1 MTSAK
6 KVTEKRHNPVES
18 ICRKIRAIQ
27 KGDAISN
34 PIRQIIKYQSSS
46 FDSPQTNAKKNF
58 EEVLRKMTAAHIPV
72 RDSPFSSSEKVAAF
86 ISSPEIASA
95 RTPSISHLYSPKNA
109 TYTVGLTSSENIARL
124 RSQNNQCDTSLIPQ
138 ILAGDFFSTKDWN
151 NYCSG
156 NNNCTLMLDHDSASA
171 QSSQFFTKDSVVRKL
186 SLNDDGWKPGADD
199 GQDVMHST
207 TRDWEEQ
214 LLTGI
219 FHACDTKCRGSVEVS
234 KIIDYLRQTASQD
247 SEDTSLEELWNML
260 DPERRDPHVDL
271 ETFQTIVKEW
281 MAFSANKWGEVKSR
295 LSSIMDDS
303 VFEQQGSTKSVKTT
317 SDTIDSTPGSFE
329 ALGGDLSNGV
339 LEMSDFI
346 TYVADL
352 HFNKQKL
359 EEENHRV
366 KLALETLEEANNQLA
381 DDCSELRLQIKS
393 AHQAIMRTS
402 RLKEELEELKISMN
416 ASEEE
421 KALILAQKK
430 QLETENQALILK
442 IKILQEENIKNMID
456 MDKLEKKIEELS
468 KIETEHQM
476 QLHTY
481 ENMLLNKDA
490 TMQKKNLSI
499 EELKL
504 TITEYRSVIENL
516 QGDKNKLAQELEH
529 LQQELVLNGI
539 QLNVSGEHNEVVS
552 EGQKSLHYE
561 LILAQSAEN
570 NDTEWQ
576 CSVPS
581 LSALDTVIDQGM
593 LLVLTE
599 AEQKGVEFTAALQK
613 LLKMWNS
620 FSAPKQEE
628 VSDIGTFLHSSLL
641 WVTNPEITAKEK
653 WAKQLAE
660 FKHIM
665 EEKLNLCIFMLK
677 SLRNHK
683 EYLDKV
689 FVKLIETLK
698 KFRLDYFYFRKEFL
712 SSQKQLGAIKQ
723 LQEDAVNQEVI
734 LRQKLLEASQRLEDA
749 EEQVKARDQ
758 AASSASEKTKSLLHK
773 LEEAISEQRNL
784 QTINSELSNTCQK
797 LQEKTRKLKT
807 TIEVLRK
814 QLTEGQHHGFL
825 FQRFL
830 DEEFSHD
837 DPPSCPEKIQPSLQE
852 KLKQCYHKPHSSQEA
867 RIHHIPLTL
876 KNTCW
881 YTPLLDA
888 LSLDSLTVIPRPQLT
903 SSLCVA
909 NPTEAS
915 SERSKYG
922 EIKDGALDVTRQHKY
937 PVGGPDPGADLSG
950 YIEMNDNLS
959 MEENGVEHLGSE
971 DLPQSREYLTLPS
984 PGHTSS
990 SESTVTSSDSGSDV
1004 LNMASGGLDC
1014 KSLCEKEEATR
1025 PVSSMTEIQGTS
1037 PDPENIVC
1045 QDTMSKDKAIPN
1057 LEAKEEP
1064 KTIEEHRKECAS
1076 GESGISPIPV
1086 TTAKSVNFRQS
1097 ENTSANEKEVEAEFL
1112 RLSLGFK
1119 CDWFTLEK
1127 RVKLEERS
1135 RDLAEDNL
1143 KKEITN
1149 CLKLLESLTPLCEED
1164 NQAQEVIK
1172 KLEKSITFF
1181 SQCATRV
1188 ASRAEMLGAIN
1199 QESRV
1204 SKAVE
1209 VMIQHVENLK
1219 RMYAKEHA
1227 ELEELKQ
1234 VLLQNERS
1242 FNPLEDEDDCQ
1253 IKKRSASLNSKP
1265 SSLRRVTIASLPR
1278 NIGNAAMVAG
1288 MENNDRFSRRS
1299 SSWRILGSKQSEHRP
1314 SLHRFISTYSW
1325 ADAEDEKCELKTK
1338 DDSEPPEEEIVE
1350 RTRKT
1355 SLSEKKT
1362 NPSKWDISSIYDT
1375 IASWATNLKTSIR
1388 KANKAFWISVVFI
1401 VLFAALMSFLT
1412 GRFFQKS
1419 VDAAPTQ
1426 EGDSWLSLEHILWP
1440 FTSLCH
1446 NGPPPV

>member
-613 LLKMWNS
+613 L
-620 FSAPKQEE
+620 QEE

-749 EEQVKARDQ
+749 EEQVGW
-758 AASSASEKTKSLLHK
+758 T
-773 LEEAISEQRNL
+773 
-784 QTINSELSNTCQK
+784 
-797 LQEKTRKLKT
+797 
-807 TIEVLRK
+807 
-814 QLTEGQHHGFL
+814 
-825 FQRFL
+825 
-830 DEEFSHD
+830 
-837 DPPSCPEKIQPSLQE
+837 
-852 KLKQCYHKPHSSQEA
+852 
-867 RIHHIPLTL
+867 
-876 KNTCW
+876 
-881 YTPLLDA
+881 
-888 LSLDSLTVIPRPQLT
+888 
-903 SSLCVA
+903 
-909 NPTEAS
+909 
-915 SERSKYG
+915 
-922 EIKDGALDVTRQHKY
+922 
-937 PVGGPDPGADLSG
+937 
-950 YIEMNDNLS
+950 
-959 MEENGVEHLGSE
+959 
-971 DLPQSREYLTLPS
+971 
-984 PGHTSS
+984 
-990 SESTVTSSDSGSDV
+990 
-1004 LNMASGGLDC
+1004 
-1014 KSLCEKEEATR
+1014 
-1025 PVSSMTEIQGTS
+1025 
-1037 PDPENIVC
+1037 
-1045 QDTMSKDKAIPN
+1045 
-1057 LEAKEEP
+1057 
-1064 KTIEEHRKECAS
+1064 
-1076 GESGISPIPV
+1076 
-1086 TTAKSVNFRQS
+1086 
-1097 ENTSANEKEVEAEFL
+1097 
-1112 RLSLGFK
+1112 
-1119 CDWFTLEK
+1119 
-1127 RVKLEERS
+1127 
-1135 RDLAEDNL
+1135 
-1143 KKEITN
+1143 
-1149 CLKLLESLTPLCEED
+1149 
-1164 NQAQEVIK
+1164 
-1172 KLEKSITFF
+1172 
-1181 SQCATRV
+1181 
-1188 ASRAEMLGAIN
+1188 
-1199 QESRV
+1199 
-1204 SKAVE
+1204 
-1209 VMIQHVENLK
+1209 
-1219 RMYAKEHA
+1219 
-1227 ELEELKQ
+1227 
-1234 VLLQNERS
+1234 
-1242 FNPLEDEDDCQ
+1242 
-1253 IKKRSASLNSKP
+1253 
-1265 SSLRRVTIASLPR
+1265 
-1278 NIGNAAMVAG
+1278 
-1288 MENNDRFSRRS
+1288 
-1299 SSWRILGSKQSEHRP
+1299 
-1314 SLHRFISTYSW
+1314 
-1325 ADAEDEKCELKTK
+1325 
-1338 DDSEPPEEEIVE
+1338 
-1350 RTRKT
+1350 
-1355 SLSEKKT
+1355 
-1362 NPSKWDISSIYDT
+1362 
-1375 IASWATNLKTSIR
+1375 
-1388 KANKAFWISVVFI
+1388 
-1401 VLFAALMSFLT
+1401 
-1412 GRFFQKS
+1412 
-1419 VDAAPTQ
+1419 
-1426 EGDSWLSLEHILWP
+1426 
-1440 FTSLCH
+1440 
-1446 NGPPPV
+1446 

>member
-27 KGDAISN
+27 KGDSISN

-58 EEVLRKMTAAHIPV
+58 EEVLRKMTTAHIPV
-72 RDSPFSSSEKVAAF
+72 RDSHFSSSEKVAAF

-109 TYTVGLTSSENIARL
+109 TYTVGLTGSENIARL

-138 ILAGDFFSTKDWN
+138 IRAGDFFSTKDWN

-207 TRDWEEQ
+207 SKVWEEQ

-271 ETFQTIVKEW
+271 ETFQTIMKEW

-303 VFEQQGSTKSVKTT
+303 VFEQQGSTKSGGRVWTT
-317 SDTIDSTPGSFE
+317 SDTTDSTPGSFE

-359 EEENHRV
+359 EEENHRF

-381 DDCSELRLQIKS
+381 DDCNELRLQIKS

-402 RLKEELEELKISMN
+402 LLKEELEELKISMN

-421 KALILAQKK
+421 KALILSQKK

-442 IKILQEENIKNMID
+442 IKILQEENIKNIID

-539 QLNVSGEHNEVVS
+539 QLNVSGEHNGVVS

-570 NDTEWQ
+570 NETEWQ

-599 AEQKGVEFTAALQK
+599 TEQKGVEFTAALQK
-613 LLKMWNS
+613 L
-620 FSAPKQEE
+620 QEE
-628 VSDIGTFLHSSLL
+628 VSDMGTFLHSSLL

-683 EYLDKV
+683 ESLDKV

-698 KFRLDYFYFRKEFL
+698 KFRLDYFYFRKESL

-734 LRQKLLEASQRLEDA
+734 LRQKLQEASQRLEDA

-830 DEEFSHD
+830 DEEISHD
-837 DPPSCPEKIQPSLQE
+837 DPPSCPEKIQLSLQE

-922 EIKDGALDVTRQHKY
+922 EIKDGALDVTRQHKC

-950 YIEMNDNLS
+950 YIRMNDNLS
-959 MEENGVEHLGSE
+959 MEENGIEHLGSE

-1045 QDTMSKDKAIPN
+1045 QDTMSKDKTISN

-1076 GESGISPIPV
+1076 GESGISPVLV
-1086 TTAKSVNFRQS
+1086 TAAKSVNFRQS

-1149 CLKLLESLTPLCEED
+1149 CLKLLESLTPLCEDD

-1172 KLEKSITFF
+1172 KLEKSITFL

-1375 IASWATNLKTSIR
+1375 IASWATNLKTSVR

>member
-72 RDSPFSSSEKVAAF
+72 RDSHFSSSDKVAAF
-86 ISSPEIASA
+86 LSSPEIASA

-151 NYCSG
+151 NCCSG

-199 GQDVMHST
+199 GQEVMHST

-271 ETFQTIVKEW
+271 ETFQTIMKEW

-317 SDTIDSTPGSFE
+317 SDTTDSTPGSFE

-339 LEMSDFI
+339 LEMSGFI

-442 IKILQEENIKNMID
+442 IKILQEENIKNIID

-468 KIETEHQM
+468 KIETEHQI

-539 QLNVSGEHNEVVS
+539 QLNVSGEHNGVVS

-576 CSVPS
+576 CSIPS

-613 LLKMWNS
+613 L
-620 FSAPKQEE
+620 QEE
-628 VSDIGTFLHSSLL
+628 VSDTGTFLHSSLL

-683 EYLDKV
+683 ESLDKV

-734 LRQKLLEASQRLEDA
+734 LRQKLQEASQRLEDA
-749 EEQVKARDQ
+749 EEQVGW
-758 AASSASEKTKSLLHK
+758 T
-773 LEEAISEQRNL
+773 
-784 QTINSELSNTCQK
+784 
-797 LQEKTRKLKT
+797 
-807 TIEVLRK
+807 
-814 QLTEGQHHGFL
+814 
-825 FQRFL
+825 
-830 DEEFSHD
+830 
-837 DPPSCPEKIQPSLQE
+837 
-852 KLKQCYHKPHSSQEA
+852 
-867 RIHHIPLTL
+867 
-876 KNTCW
+876 
-881 YTPLLDA
+881 
-888 LSLDSLTVIPRPQLT
+888 
-903 SSLCVA
+903 
-909 NPTEAS
+909 
-915 SERSKYG
+915 
-922 EIKDGALDVTRQHKY
+922 
-937 PVGGPDPGADLSG
+937 
-950 YIEMNDNLS
+950 
-959 MEENGVEHLGSE
+959 
-971 DLPQSREYLTLPS
+971 
-984 PGHTSS
+984 
-990 SESTVTSSDSGSDV
+990 
-1004 LNMASGGLDC
+1004 
-1014 KSLCEKEEATR
+1014 
-1025 PVSSMTEIQGTS
+1025 
-1037 PDPENIVC
+1037 
-1045 QDTMSKDKAIPN
+1045 
-1057 LEAKEEP
+1057 
-1064 KTIEEHRKECAS
+1064 
-1076 GESGISPIPV
+1076 
-1086 TTAKSVNFRQS
+1086 
-1097 ENTSANEKEVEAEFL
+1097 
-1112 RLSLGFK
+1112 
-1119 CDWFTLEK
+1119 
-1127 RVKLEERS
+1127 
-1135 RDLAEDNL
+1135 
-1143 KKEITN
+1143 
-1149 CLKLLESLTPLCEED
+1149 
-1164 NQAQEVIK
+1164 
-1172 KLEKSITFF
+1172 
-1181 SQCATRV
+1181 
-1188 ASRAEMLGAIN
+1188 
-1199 QESRV
+1199 
-1204 SKAVE
+1204 
-1209 VMIQHVENLK
+1209 
-1219 RMYAKEHA
+1219 
-1227 ELEELKQ
+1227 
-1234 VLLQNERS
+1234 
-1242 FNPLEDEDDCQ
+1242 
-1253 IKKRSASLNSKP
+1253 
-1265 SSLRRVTIASLPR
+1265 
-1278 NIGNAAMVAG
+1278 
-1288 MENNDRFSRRS
+1288 
-1299 SSWRILGSKQSEHRP
+1299 
-1314 SLHRFISTYSW
+1314 
-1325 ADAEDEKCELKTK
+1325 
-1338 DDSEPPEEEIVE
+1338 
-1350 RTRKT
+1350 
-1355 SLSEKKT
+1355 
-1362 NPSKWDISSIYDT
+1362 
-1375 IASWATNLKTSIR
+1375 
-1388 KANKAFWISVVFI
+1388 
-1401 VLFAALMSFLT
+1401 
-1412 GRFFQKS
+1412 
-1419 VDAAPTQ
+1419 
-1426 EGDSWLSLEHILWP
+1426 
-1440 FTSLCH
+1440 
-1446 NGPPPV
+1446 